1 MPDPFDAKTRAQA
14 SATRSRRTLLA
25 LLLLGLVLGF
35 AFQGSRGLWS
45 PDEGRYVD
53 GAVQMLDS
61 GNWLAPAYSP
71 ERLNFSKPPVT
82 YWLIAS
88 SLKVFGRNTWAART
102 PYALAFVATLL
113 LLYGMGRTLVPDRP
127 WLPALVYA
135 LAPLPFLAANGVS
148 TDAFLALFEALAML
162 GFVRAAFGAETK
174 PPLHWIVLMWCGFGL
189 AFLTK
194 GPPGLIPLLG
204 VLPFIQRR
212 DGWRGLGRYF
222 HPVGLAVFLVVGGAW
237 YVLAMQRYPWLLHYF
252 LHREVYDRMFTAV
265 QRRHPG
271 PFGWIVA
278 YVPTLVIGSLP
289 WWPMLLGRKARSA
302 LADAWREV
310 RARRDS
316 PGRFL
321 LLWLLLP
328 LLVFCLVQS
337 RLPLYILPLFVPL
350 SLLLARALR
359 DHVDLRS
366 TRQRWVLGLWFVAL
380 LAIKASLA
388 WFVHLPTDDRATA
401 GQLAALGKGHAY
413 GAITFVQDTAQDY
426 AIEERTPWGLHLYLG
441 KPIYGVAWHKP
452 QAAARLCQLVRTHGP
467 MMLVLDPT
475 LRPAVIEGA
484 VSACGLHIASLPDRW
499 RRGALFLAGR

>member
-1 MPDPFDAKTRAQA
+1 MPDRFDSTPRAHVA
-14 SATRSRRTLLA
+14 AGRSRRPLLA

-45 PDEGRYVD
+45 PDEGRFVD

-82 YWLIAS
+82 YWLIAG
-88 SLKVFGRNTWAART
+88 SLKLFGRNTWAARA
-102 PYALAFVATLL
+102 PYALAFAATLL
-113 LLYGMGRTLVPDRP
+113 LLFGMGRALLPERP
-127 WLPALVYA
+127 WLPALLYA

-148 TDAFLALFEALAML
+148 TDVFLALFEALAML
-162 GFVRAAFGAETK
+162 CFVRAAFDPDPA
-174 PPLHWIVLMWCGFGL
+174 PRRRWVLLMWLGFGL

-194 GPPGLIPLLG
+194 GPPGLIPLLA

-212 DGWRGLGRYF
+212 DGWRGLGRF
-222 HPVGLAVFLVVGGAW
+222 FPLAVLAVFLVVGGLW

-252 LHREVYDRMFTAV
+252 LHREIYDRMFTAV

-278 YVPTLVIGSLP
+278 YLPTLVIGSLP
-289 WWPMLLGRKARSA
+289 WWPLLLGRRARA
-302 LADAWREV
+302 GMTDAWHDV
-310 RARRDS
+310 RTRRDS

-350 SLLLARALR
+350 CLLLARALR
-359 DHVDLRS
+359 DRIDLRS
-366 TRQRWVLGLWFVAL
+366 TPQRLALGLWLVAL
-380 LAIKASLA
+380 LALKAGLG
-388 WFVHLPTDDRATA
+388 WFVHVPADNRAAARELTA
-401 GQLAALGKGHAY
+401 LDTGHAY
-413 GAITFVQDTAQDY
+413 ASVAFVQDTAEDY

-441 KPIYGVAWHKP
+441 KPIYGVAWRKP
-452 QAAARLCQLVRTHGP
+452 QAAARLCRLVHTHGS
-467 MMLVLDPT
+467 MLLVLDPT
-475 LRPAVIEGA
+475 VQPTAVGTA
-484 VSACGLHIASLPDRW
+484 LAGCGLDVTTSPDTW
-499 RRGALFLAGR
+499 RHSALLLAGR